1 MRILQSTLYD
11 PKLIS
16 YESSWHR
23 KKEKIIT
30 KRITIKHLQCKWRS
44 IFKEAMRIINA
55 ANFNLRRGNYTPPSL
70 TPAPS
75 VTAINCGSGENVRNL
90 GKRGWLS
97 V

>member
-1 MRILQSTLYD
+1 MRKNGTRHL
-11 PKLIS
+11 PCKL
-16 YESSWHR
+16 
-23 KKEKIIT
+23 KN
-30 KRITIKHLQCKWRS
+30 
-44 IFKEAMRIINA
+44 IFKEVTRIMNA
-55 ANFNLRRGNYTPPSL
+55 ASFNLQRGKYTPPSL